1 MASATRTVTTVGQAL
16 FSFVPTRPGTVTFF
30 CNDLNI
36 DWRVLAFPTDSGGLI
51 LTIHAGPILV
61 TTSFLVGAG
70 ARVDVIPLSIGSG
83 FPPPPLSLLE
93 VQTDTV
99 LQVPTLEEP
108 DTRPSE
114 VTEADPW
121 EQS

>member
-1 MASATRTVTTVGQAL
+1 MASATRTVTTLGQPL

-36 DWRVLAFPTDSGGLI
+36 DWRVLAFPTSGGT
-51 LTIHAGPILV
+51 LTIHVGPMLF

-70 ARVDVIPLSIGSG
+70 ARVDVIPLTIGSG
-83 FPPPPLSLLE
+83 FPRPPLSLLE

-99 LQVPTLEEP
+99 LQVPTL
-108 DTRPSE
+108 DVE
-114 VTEADPW
+114 VLPTETDPW

>member
-1 MASATRTVTTVGQAL
+1 MASATRTVTALGTPL
-16 FSFVPTRPGTVTFF
+16 FSFVPSRPGTVTFF

-36 DWRVLAFPTDSGGLI
+36 DWRVLAFPTSGGT
-51 LTIHAGPILV
+51 LTIHAGPMLF

-99 LQVPTLEEP
+99 LQVPTATEVL
-108 DTRPSE
+108 PSME
-114 VTEADPW
+114 SDPW
-121 EQS
+121 EQP